1 MKLRN
6 LLYATMIACAFAS
19 CSNDDDPIDNGGGN
33 NANTDATLSVKYETP
48 VITRSGNTE
57 GQDNTITSLN
67 VYVFNGTGT
76 NAKLEV
82 IGTLTDESANES
94 KNIKVSAGDKSIVVV
109 ANAAPEMSVN
119 SSTLQDLYD
128 AEKEFGASEKNGTIS
143 MNSRTYVVS
152 VIAGETNYLGY
163 TKAQVGDGIYLI
175 PTNAT
180 GGDLEEAAVK
190 LYRNVAKINL
200 QKISVNT
207 EQSKNEYS
215 NAKFI
220 LSDVFILHAGKMTKV
235 VGGANPWNSTEVKT
249 KQSWLNGP
257 GDMTYAKWVNTIIE
271 WLEAQPSG
279 AVSKKPYLTEG
290 YVGDLKP
297 FQIASP
303 ISEVIAEGN
312 TYPEQKA
319 GETSSIDYFYAY
331 ENTTATHTLLVVK
344 GKFVYG
350 ENAVDANF
358 PERYYSVSV
367 GRDGMGEVAPPAGGI
382 TRSENGVLRNLQYN
396 IALTIQGPGWETPF
410 GPDGGENT
418 ALDVKV
424 EVVDFSY
431 VNQVVEIE

>member
-57 GQDNTITSLN
+57 GEDNTIASLN
-67 VYVFNGTGT
+67 VYVFNGTAAT
-76 NAKLEV
+76 AKLEA
-82 IGTLTDESANES
+82 IGTLSAGTTNES

-109 ANAAPEMSVN
+109 ANAAPEMTVN
-119 SSTLQDLYD
+119 TSTLQNLYD
-128 AEKEFGASEKNGTIS
+128 AKKEFGTTEKNGTIS

-163 TKAQVGDGIYLI
+163 TKDQVADGIYLI

-180 GGDLEEAAVK
+180 GGDLEGAAVK

-220 LSDVFILHAGKMTKV
+220 LSDVFVLHAGKMTKV
-235 VGGANPWNSTEVKT
+235 VGGANPWNSTEVKVE
-249 KQSWLNGP
+249 QSWLNGP
-257 GDMTYAKWVNTIIE
+257 ENTTYAEWVTTIAE
-271 WLEAQPSG
+271 WLKTQPSG

-290 YVGDLKP
+290 YVGNLAP

-303 ISEVIAEGN
+303 ISKVITEGN
-312 TYPEQKA
+312 TYPEQEA

-350 ENAVDANF
+350 ENAVDDNF
-358 PERYYSVSV
+358 PERYYSISV
-367 GRDGMGEVAPPAGGI
+367 GQEGMGTVNPPVGASA
-382 TRSENGVLRNLQYN
+382 RRESGVLRNMQYN

-410 GPDGGENT
+410 GPDGSENT

-431 VNQVVEIE
+431 VSQEVTIE

>member
-19 CSNDDDPIDNGGGN
+19 CSNDDDPIDNGSGN

-82 IGTLTDESANES
+82 IGTLTDGSANES

-163 TKAQVGDGIYLI
+163 TKDQATDGIYLI

-180 GGDLEEAAVK
+180 GGDLENAAVK

-200 QKISVNT
+200 QKISVDT
-207 EQSKNEYS
+207 EKSKNEYS

-220 LSDVFILHAGKMTKV
+220 LSDVFILHAGKMTKI
-235 VGGANPWNSTEVKT
+235 VGGANPWNSTEVKVG
-249 KQSWLNGP
+249 QSWLNGP
-257 GDMTYAKWVNTIIE
+257 ENTTYVEWVTTITE
-271 WLEAQPSG
+271 WLDAHSD
-279 AVSKKPYLTEG
+279 AVSKKPYLTGG
-290 YVGDLKP
+290 YVGNLKP
-297 FQIASP
+297 FQTSP
-303 ISEVIAEGN
+303 ISEDIADGE
-312 TYPEQKA
+312 TYPEQA
-319 GETSSIDYFYAY
+319 DETSSIDYFYAY

-350 ENAVDANF
+350 ENAVEANF

-367 GRDGMGEVAPPAGGI
+367 GRDGMGAVTPPAGGI